1 MKPHYFQINTCWLF
15 TSIVGKVIE
24 ETFLFVC
31 FVFLS
36 QGSFPLLIFSSV
48 GQFLEFLMEMG

>member
-1 MKPHYFQINTCWLF
+1 MKTQYFPISAWWLF
-15 TSIVGKVIE
+15 TSIVGRIIE
-24 ETFLFVC
+24 ESFVC

-36 QGSFPLLIFSSV
+36 QGHFPILIFSSV